1 MLRKIYSNSKSF
13 ALTAMLIMAMM
24 IAFLPDGNAQFY
36 NGSQLTFGKN
46 RVQYKNFIWNYYRFS
61 DFDTYFY
68 LNGAPLAQHCAKY
81 AREQLRNM
89 ESMMQNNLD
98 GKIQFVIFNTLTDLK
113 ESNLGLL
120 SDENYNI
127 GGITHILGRKVMI
140 YFDGDYANFD
150 KQIRAGIAKVL
161 LDQLMYG
168 VSVGT
173 QVKNN
178 ALSNYPEWYVNGLIS
193 YLSEEWSTTLDNFV
207 KDALLTKKLKR
218 LNTLKETDAVYAGHS
233 LWKYIADKYG
243 KNVIPAIIY
252 SSRMSKKVQGGF
264 TNELGLKLKQLE
276 KDWIADLTTR
286 YKNDDAGRADVPK
299 NILIAH
305 PKIHRQYERLKLSPD
320 GTKAAYVTNES
331 GKAIIW
337 IYDNA
342 KKKAKRLYSIG
353 HRLDEKV
360 DDTYPLLAWH
370 PSGKVLAVVVE
381 RNGFINIDFYTV
393 GKKQIVHKIVY
404 NLDKVLDFNY
414 SSDGLSFVMS
424 GILRGWSDI
433 FVYNIASSSYEQIT
447 DDPYNDLTPRFI
459 NNSTQIVFSSN
470 RPVDTLA
477 APKTKYDDIDFN
489 PTNDL
494 FVYNYATRSN
504 KLIRLT
510 NTPLANESDPVEWSS
525 GHVGFLSDESGI
537 RNNYIAGFDSTI
549 TAVDTISHFK
559 YFTKLFPASNLK
571 KGITDFDAS
580 VSSGKV
586 AKIIFSE
593 GRYRM
598 SVEPMLDP
606 KETEVEIPAPTTYM
620 STMQKLSPDLLSSS
634 IDRRPKVHRRLT
646 NVIEKEVPKVRD
658 TIPGQSGKL
667 RRDTTRYD
675 FSRSAILTISSNDT
689 LFKQKFPTVYSLVQ
703 LDTTHSTAP
712 IQQRTYNVEY
722 FVNELISQVD
732 YSSLY
737 ASYQPFTGGGGPIYL
752 NPGLNALMMVGATD
766 LLEDFRISGG
776 VKISPDLINNEYLL
790 SFSNLKHR
798 FDKELVFHR
807 NSLDATDNNGY
818 PIRHR
823 IHDASFIGT
832 WPFSNVLAIKGTVTI
847 SNDRTVTLASDQTSL
862 LQKDINKTWGSL
874 KGELTYD
881 NTREIEVNIPQGTR
895 FKIFGEYYNQL
906 NQQGTM
912 FDVGFDARHYLRIDR
927 CFIWANRFAGATSFG
942 QDKLIYYMGGVD
954 NWIGAK
960 FNQAIPIDYSQNYA
974 YQTLATPMRGF
985 DQNIRNGNSFL
996 VYNTELRLPI
1006 VKYLLNRPTRI
1017 GFIDNFQVIGFGDV
1031 GTAWSGPNPF
1041 LNNVLFT
1048 RYVNQSP
1055 IGVIV
1060 KEQRNPIVEGMGF
1073 GLRTRLLG
1081 YFIRADWAW
1090 GIEEGVVQPRKF
1102 YVSLSLDF

>member
-1 MLRKIYSNSKSF
+1 MLRKIYTDIKSF
-13 ALTAMLIMAMM
+13 ALTAMLIMAML
-24 IAFLPDGNAQFY
+24 ITFLPNSKAQFY

-81 AREQLRNM
+81 AREQLRNL

-120 SDENYNI
+120 SNEKYNI
-127 GGITHILGRKVMI
+127 GGITHILGRKVLL

-178 ALSNYPEWYVNGLIS
+178 ALSNYPEWYVNGMIS
-193 YLSEEWSTTLDNFV
+193 YLSEEWSTSLDNFV
-207 KDALLTKKLKR
+207 KDALMTKKLKH

-264 TNELGLKLKQLE
+264 TSELGLKLRELE
-276 KDWIADLTTR
+276 KQWLEYLTNR
-286 YKNDDAGRADVPK
+286 YKADDADRADVPK
-299 NILIAH
+299 TLLLPH
-305 PKIHRQYERLKLSPD
+305 PKIQRKYERLRLSPD
-320 GTKAAYVTNES
+320 GKREAYITNEA

-337 IYDNA
+337 IYDNT
-342 KKKAKRLYSIG
+342 KKKAQRIYSIG

-370 PSGKVLAVVVE
+370 PTGKVLAVIVE
-381 RNGFINIDFYTV
+381 RNGFINIDFYTI

-404 NLDKVLDFNY
+404 NIDKVLDFSY
-414 SSDGLSFVMS
+414 SSDGLNFVMS
-424 GILRGWSDI
+424 AIQKGWSDI
-433 FVYNIASSSYEQIT
+433 FVYNIASGSYEQIT
-447 DDPYNDLTPRFI
+447 KDPFNDLTPRFI
-459 NNSTQIVFSSN
+459 NNSSQIVFSSN

-477 APKTKYDDIDFN
+477 GEKTKYDDVDFN

-510 NTPLANESDPVEWSS
+510 NTPLANESHPVEWSS
-525 GHVGFLSDESGI
+525 GQVGFLSDESGI
-537 RNNYIAGFDSTI
+537 RNSYIAGFDSTI
-549 TAVDTISHFK
+549 TAVDTISHYK
-559 YFTKLFPASNLK
+559 YFTKLIPGSNLK
-571 KGITDFDAS
+571 RGIVDFDANAA
-580 VSSGKV
+580 SGKV
-586 AKIIFSE
+586 AKIIFSD

-598 SVEPMLDP
+598 SVEPMLEP
-606 KETEVEIPAPTTYM
+606 HETEVANPAPTNYM
-620 STMQKLSPDLLSSS
+620 AAMQKLPPDVLKSSLE
-634 IDRRPKVHRRLT
+634 RRPKAHRRLT
-646 NVIEKEVPKVRD
+646 NVTEKEIPKVKD
-658 TIPGQSGKL
+658 TVLNIQNQRL
-667 RRDTTRYD
+667 RRDTTRYS
-675 FSRSAILTISSNDT
+675 FSRSAILAISSHDS
-689 LFKQKFPTVYSLVQ
+689 LFKQKFPAIYSLVQ

-722 FVNELISQVD
+722 FVNELVSQID
-732 YSSLY
+732 YSNLY

-752 NPGLNALMMVGATD
+752 NPGINALMMVGATD
-766 LLEDFRISGG
+766 LLEDYRISGG
-776 VKISPDLINNEYLL
+776 VRLNPDLKNNEYLL
-790 SFSNLKHR
+790 SFANLKHR

-807 NSLDATDNNGY
+807 SSLEETDGFY
-818 PIRHR
+818 TLRHR
-823 IHDASFIGT
+823 IHEASFIGT
-832 WPFSNVLAIKGTVTI
+832 WPFSNVLAIKGTVTLR
-847 SNDRTVTLASDQTSL
+847 NDRAIWLASDLPSL
-862 LQKDINKTWGSL
+862 MQKDVIKTWGAI

-895 FKIFGEYYNQL
+895 FKVFSEYYYQL
-906 NQQGTM
+906 NQNGNM
-912 FDVGFDARHYLRIDR
+912 ISLGLDARHYLRIDR
-927 CFIWANRFAGATSFG
+927 CFIWANRFAAATSFG
-942 QDKLIYYMGGVD
+942 HDKIIYYMGGVD

-960 FNQAIPIDYSQNYA
+960 FNQSIPIDYSQNYA
-974 YQTLATPMRGF
+974 YQTLATNMRGF
-985 DQNIRNGNSFL
+985 DQNIRNGNSFM
-996 VYNTELRLPI
+996 VFNSELRLP
-1006 VKYLLNRPTRI
+1006 VFKYLLNRPTRI
-1017 GFIDNFQVIGFGDV
+1017 GIIDNFQVVGFGDV

-1041 LNNVLFT
+1041 LNNILFT

-1055 IGVIV
+1055 IGVV
-1060 KEQRNPIVEGMGF
+1060 VREQRNPIVEGMGF

-1090 GIEEGVVQPRKF
+1090 GIEEGAIQPRKF